1 MSELNTEQIQD
12 AIKLLEKN
20 GVDIDNG
27 KPLMMWV
34 TTSQYHRLKSLD
46 GCKDTI
52 DETRSW
58 LEDNAKN
65 MGNDSFMIEY

>member
-52 DETRSW
+52 DEP
-58 LEDNAKN
+58 
-65 MGNDSFMIEY
+65 